1 MAWTWGILGWMKILK
16 REQTAKNLIVFILL
30 SFYYL
35 YLVHSSMVGHG
46 VLDRERF
53 ENFVLDEKLLAFV
66 CLCTAW
72 SVFFVKKFSKILFLF
87 FISLVSMKSSLV
99 FYQEGN
105 KVVLIGMF
113 FYVVTAFVLWVF
125 WVRELDSSVFNPNYR
140 ENQVSGKNRYNLRVG
155 IKNAKDVEYRGF
167 LTNCDE
173 FSCFAHLKGGNAREL
188 KGLVSINVSFLGKEF
203 HALGRVVTEYAD
215 GFGIKLVESGQKQ
228 GMHLGWSEF
237 YAIITDR
244 GILV

>member
-1 MAWTWGILGWMKILK
+1 MKVLR
-16 REQTAKNLIVFILL
+16 REQTAKNLIAFVLL

-35 YLVHSSMVGHG
+35 YLVRSSTVGHG
-46 VLDRERF
+46 VLDRARF
-53 ENFVLDEKLLAFV
+53 EDFVLDEKFLVFA
-66 CLCTAW
+66 CLCMVW
-72 SVFFVKKFSKILFLF
+72 STFLVKTFSKMLFPLF
-87 FISLVSMKSSLV
+87 FFLVSVKSALV

-105 KVVLIGMF
+105 KVVLIGTF
-113 FYVVTAFVLWVF
+113 FYVVAAFALWVL

-140 ENQVSGKNRYNLRVG
+140 DNQVSGKNRYNLRVG
-155 IKNAKDVEYRGF
+155 IRNDKDVEYRGF

-173 FSCFAHLKGGNAREL
+173 FSCFAYLKGGNAKEL
-188 KGLVSINVSFLGKEF
+188 RGLVQVHVNFLGKEF

-215 GFGIKLVESGQKQ
+215 GFGIKLVGDGQKR
-228 GMHLGWSEF
+228 GMRLGWGDF